1 MEDKQYLDEAGLG
14 EVGKVISKH
23 YVKRD
28 KHDKDFFEI
37 DHKLVDLEHAKVLP
51 DDIDIRDIK
60 KDGLY
65 IINAITTKY
74 SPVKEHFSD
83 YQMAQQRGEEWHFPS
98 YYNPYALLKVVH
110 KGNDIFYF
118 LFDSMFDKIHCAQ
131 YSSEFDSF
139 GWQTQELSFYVK
151 DDILYFINNMFNPN
165 PMLNHVVG
173 GAFVDG
179 WNLASPYIQ
188 QADFNYNTDN
198 ITARVTSMYDAGQI
212 EAREED
218 AEGVFLLGATENSS
232 GVMSAS
238 DKKKLNSIDLEKFAQ
253 QEKDIKSMKEEIVL
267 LKSQIEKLQ
276 ASANNKE

>member
-23 YVKRD
+23 YVKHD

-83 YQMAQQRGEEWHFPS
+83 YQIAQQRGEEWHFPT

-110 KGNDIFYF
+110 KGNDILYF
-118 LFDSMFDKIHCAQ
+118 LFDPMFDKIHCAI
-131 YSSEFDSF
+131 YKSEFDSF
-139 GWQTQELSFYVK
+139 GWQTKELSFYVK
-151 DDILYFINNMFNPN
+151 DNILYLLKNIFNSN
-165 PMLNHVVG
+165 PALNHVVDD
-173 GAFVDG
+173 AFVDG
-179 WNLASPYIQ
+179 WNLSSPYIQ

-198 ITARVTSMYDAGQI
+198 ITARVTSMYDAGQPDCY
-212 EAREED
+212 ETED
-218 AEGVFLLGATENSS
+218 EGTFLLGATESS
-232 GVMSAS
+232 AGVMSAS
-238 DKKKLNSIDLEKFAQ
+238 DKKKLNSIDLEKYAQ
-253 QEKDIKSMKEEIVL
+253 QEKDIKSMKEEIAL

-276 ASANNKE
+276 ASINNKE

>member
-23 YVKRD
+23 YVKHD
-28 KHDKDFFEI
+28 KHDKDFVEI
-37 DHKLVDLEHAKVLP
+37 AHRLVDLEHAKVLS
-51 DDIDIRDIK
+51 DDTKIKDIK
-60 KDGLY
+60 QDGLY
-65 IINAITTKY
+65 IINAITTED
-74 SPVKEHFSD
+74 SPVKYEFSD
-83 YQMAQQRGEEWHFPS
+83 YHIAETRGEEWHLPS

-110 KGNDIFYF
+110 KGNDILYF
-118 LFDSMFDKIHCAQ
+118 LFNPTFDKIHCAI
-131 YSSEFDSF
+131 YSSKFDSF

-151 DDILYFINNMFNPN
+151 DNILYFINNMFNSN
-165 PMLNHVVG
+165 PALNHVVG

-238 DKKKLNSIDLEKFAQ
+238 DKKKLNGIDIEKYAQ
-253 QEKDIKSMKEEIVL
+253 QEKDIKSMKEEITQ

-276 ASANNKE
+276 ASVNNKE